1 MKSRFYII
9 MGVLWILVGLFLSA
23 PVLLPQLLATRE
35 TQVAAKSADTSQPI
49 QKDEPVISGAPA
61 HIAFPNQNISV
72 DVIPGYYNAKDNTW
86 TLTTDKAQFA
96 TVTSEPN
103 NKTGNTFI
111 YGHNRWQVFTGL
123 LSAQPGDQAVITTSN
138 NHTFTY
144 TLREIKDTDPTDLSY
159 MQPHNSPILTVQTC
173 SGFWY
178 ENRRMFTFDLSS
190 VDGQEIH

>member
-9 MGVLWILVGLFLSA
+9 MGTLWILVGLFLSA
-23 PVLLPQLLATRE
+23 PVLLPQLLATKE
-35 TQVAAKSADTSQPI
+35 TQVAAKVADTSQPI
-49 QKDEPVISGAPA
+49 QKDEPVISGAPS
-61 HIAFPNQNISV
+61 HISFPSQNISI
-72 DVIPGYYNAKDNTW
+72 DIIPGYYNEKDNTW
-86 TLTTDKAQFA
+86 TLSKDKAQFA

-123 LSAQPGDQAVITTSN
+123 LRAQPGDQAIVNTSN
-138 NHTFTY
+138 GHTFTY

-173 SGFWY
+173 SGVWY
-178 ENRRMFTFDLSS
+178 EHRRMFTFDLVM
-190 VDGQEIH
+190 VDNKEVK

>member
-23 PVLLPQLLATRE
+23 PVLLPQLLASKE
-35 TQVAAKSADTSQPI
+35 THVAAAPADSSQPVVT
-49 QKDEPVISGAPA
+49 DEPVISGSPS
-61 HIAFPNQNISV
+61 HIAFPRQNISI
-72 DVIPGYYNAKDNTW
+72 DVIPGYYNAENNSW
-86 TLTTDKAQFA
+86 TLSSDKAQFA
-96 TVTSEPN
+96 TVTSQPN

-123 LSAQPGDQAVITTSN
+123 LNAQPGDQAIITTDN

-144 TLREIKDTDPTDLSY
+144 TLRDIKDTDPTDLSY
-159 MQPHNSPILTVQTC
+159 MQDHKSPILTVQTC

-178 ENRRMFTFDLSS
+178 EHRRMFTFDLTA
-190 VDGQEIH
+190 VDGREV